1 VLAAVVLLQVGVG
14 VGLPVMTKF
23 MTPLGAVAPLD
34 PVTVALKS
42 SEPPRVGVERVLM
55 ATIGATAATK
65 VADEEEVAP
74 TAL

>member
-1 VLAAVVLLQVGVG
+1 MLLQVGVG
-14 VGLPVMTKF
+14 VGVPVMTKF
-23 MTPLGAVAPLD
+23 IAPLGAAAPLA

-55 ATIGATAATK
+55 ATVGATVATK
-65 VADEEEVAP
+65 VADDEEVAP